1 MDRVNGMALGAAAL
15 VVGALGYWYVRTP
28 STSAVP
34 TALDDGGHFV
44 PAQMADDDDGLPLA
58 ITVERTGT
66 ERRIRL
72 RAPASDGE
80 AWLTLSDPSGMG
92 IAFGKGKLEAKDRA
106 KGAAFVAAVAAW
118 LHVPVPTPRAP
129 ETPLEPLFLTYVR
142 LAEADDAKPEAMKL
156 FLEARGREGEL
167 FLDVWKGGSRAAF
180 LEKDEGDR
188 EDVVQVLAMAL
199 RDGPSPPRTPASD
212 PHLASAAPLLAPL
225 AALPKGADTRAF
237 AWSGTT
243 LLASSRQ
250 GEKSTILAWSD
261 LAANPREL
269 AAVDGGV
276 ESIVPFADGR
286 MAVVTVH
293 PKSEDLLSSSDPR
306 KVLLVSAAPASN
318 VSVLY
323 DAGESFE
330 LGFHA
335 AMVWSPDGTRVAIGG
350 AVHAGAPPFHT
361 VTRIVDVATRAV
373 VAESPA
379 ALDASPVKWT
389 GATLELTAT
398 RYSSDAG
405 EMRVRYAWS
414 TPPLGA
420 ARDARVD
427 APQLIDAHDE
437 MASPDG
443 RYRMAWSAGSLR
455 VTSSATS
462 EPSVARTRTP
472 AKTFTPTFDIDST
485 SLQSSAEG
493 DARWI
498 GGHGLVLESDGV
510 MVLDLDSLTL
520 RLLTTQRSVAFV
532 IASPDGSRVVMA
544 TDMGHTILGALVQR

>member
-34 TALDDGGHFV
+34 SARDDGGHFV

-58 ITVERTGT
+58 ITLERTGS
-66 ERRIRL
+66 ERRIRM
-72 RAPASDGE
+72 RAGEGE
-80 AWLTLSDPSGMG
+80 AWLTLSDPSGTG
-92 IAFGKGKLEAKDRA
+92 IAFGKGELEAKDRA
-106 KGAAFVAAVAAW
+106 KGAAFVAAVAGW
-118 LHVPVPTPRAP
+118 LHVPVPAPRAP
-129 ETPLEPLFLTYVR
+129 ETPLEPLLLTYVR

-156 FLEARGREGEL
+156 FLQARGREGEI
-167 FLDVWKGGSRAAF
+167 FLDVWHGGTRAAF

-199 RDGPSPPRTPASD
+199 RDGPAPPRTPASD

-225 AALPKGADTRAF
+225 VPLPKGADTRAF

-261 LAANPREL
+261 LAGEPREL

-286 MAVVTVH
+286 IALVTVH
-293 PKSEDLLSSSDPR
+293 PKSDDLLSSSDPR
-306 KVLLVSAAPASN
+306 KVLLVGAAPARS

-350 AVHAGAPPFHT
+350 VVHAGAPPFHT

-373 VAESPA
+373 LAESPA

-389 GATLELTAT
+389 GTTLELTAT

-414 TPPLGA
+414 TAPKRA

-437 MASPDG
+437 MVSPDG
-443 RYRMAWSAGSLR
+443 LYRMAWAAGSLR

-462 EPSVARTRTP
+462 APSAARTP
-472 AKTFTPTFDIDST
+472 AKTFTPTFDGDET

-498 GGHGLVLESDGV
+498 GGHGLVLESDDAV
-510 MVLDLDSLTL
+510 VLDLESLTL
-520 RLLTTQRSVAFV
+520 RLLTTQRSVVFV
-532 IASPDGSRVVMA
+532 TASPDGSRVVMA
-544 TDMGHTILGALVQR
+544 TDMGRTMLGALVQH